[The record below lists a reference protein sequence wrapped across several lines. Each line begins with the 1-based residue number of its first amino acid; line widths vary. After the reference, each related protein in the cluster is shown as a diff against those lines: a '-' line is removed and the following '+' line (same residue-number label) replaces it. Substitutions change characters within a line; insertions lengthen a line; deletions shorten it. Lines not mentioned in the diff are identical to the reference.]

1 MKNQKLESLCRAL
14 QEERKSQHENVQGV
28 QPDRN
33 TSEDSAKA
41 ETEVQ
46 EAPIEPKEENP
57 AQNAT
62 PPASAG
68 EPTPLTQ
75 KLAQL
80 KAEQAFL
87 KELAGSFTI
96 SNVAASETE
105 AKLSHGLPAVSQ
117 EKHTERS
124 HQDQLQEQK
133 EKEMESVD

>member
-1 MKNQKLESLCRAL
+1 M
-14 QEERKSQHENVQGV
+14 QEERKSLHEKVQGV

-33 TSEDSAKA
+33 TSEETPKA

-46 EAPIEPKEENP
+46 EAPKDLKDENP
-57 AQNAT
+57 AQNTAS
-62 PPASAG
+62 PASAG

-75 KLAQL
+75 KLAKL

-96 SNVAASETE
+96 SHVAPSETE
-105 AKLSHGLPAVSQ
+105 ANQSHGLSEVIQ
-117 EKHTERS
+117 EKHTERN
-124 HQDQLQEQK
+124 HEDELQEQK